1 MMDFL
6 LFNRDEGP
14 GPFKEVLLQPAE
26 VADLNI
32 PPHRDPREVYLER
45 LFQPGRFSKQD
56 IRRALSVSELFSL
69 QSYLRVKLCIT
80 FV

>member
-1 MMDFL
+1 M
-6 LFNRDEGP
+6 
-14 GPFKEVLLQPAE
+14 EVLLQPAE

-56 IRRALSVSELFSL
+56 IRRALSVSLEYIFNCYFIPPLQNVKFSM
-69 QSYLRVKLCIT
+69 LC
-80 FV
+80 